1 MLFTT
6 PMNLD
11 TIKKTDDYLQEGPQQ
26 KIRPHIPKDN
36 TLKWSKNQQ
45 NLHKKQLKL
54 MAINFAFLKFSK
66 SLEMSAI
73 IEQDNELC
81 AKNGRDGVSNIKG
94 SIKR

>member
-1 MLFTT
+1 
-6 PMNLD
+6 
-11 TIKKTDDYLQEGPQQ
+11 
-26 KIRPHIPKDN
+26 
-36 TLKWSKNQQ
+36 
-45 NLHKKQLKL
+45 